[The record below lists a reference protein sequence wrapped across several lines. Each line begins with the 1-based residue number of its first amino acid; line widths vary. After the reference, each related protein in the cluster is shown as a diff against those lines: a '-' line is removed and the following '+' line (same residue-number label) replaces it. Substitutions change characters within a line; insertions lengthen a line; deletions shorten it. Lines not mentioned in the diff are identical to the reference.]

1 MNNGPLKLVVS
12 GPVGAGK
19 TTFIRSLSAIDVI
32 ETEEVSSEDIGKEMT
47 TVAFDFGMLI
57 EGDSVL
63 HLYGTPGQDR
73 FDFMW
78 EVLCEG
84 ALGLILLVS
93 GDKPGDYPHARRILE
108 FVTSRIPIP
117 FIVGV
122 TRQDM
127 RRVWEPRDVAG
138 YFGLEPEQVVGINA
152 TERESALGAVT
163 ALLEALGDEEEPDEE
178 SRYEEP
184 HFETPER
191 GALER
196 EEPVHEELQEKPGR
210 ETPPE
215 PEYESPAPQSINER
229 VAAHLAKG
237 GKR

>member
-1 MNNGPLKLVVS
+1 
-12 GPVGAGK
+12 
-19 TTFIRSLSAIDVI
+19 
-32 ETEEVSSEDIGKEMT
+32 MT

-57 EGDSVL
+57 EDDNVL

-117 FIVGV
+117 FVIGV

-127 RRVWEPRDVAG
+127 
-138 YFGLEPEQVVGINA
+138 
-152 TERESALGAVT
+152 SARLGT
-163 ALLEALGDEEEPDEE
+163 
-178 SRYEEP
+178 
-184 HFETPER
+184 
-191 GALER
+191 
-196 EEPVHEELQEKPGR
+196 
-210 ETPPE
+210 
-215 PEYESPAPQSINER
+215 
-229 VAAHLAKG
+229 
-237 GKR
+237 